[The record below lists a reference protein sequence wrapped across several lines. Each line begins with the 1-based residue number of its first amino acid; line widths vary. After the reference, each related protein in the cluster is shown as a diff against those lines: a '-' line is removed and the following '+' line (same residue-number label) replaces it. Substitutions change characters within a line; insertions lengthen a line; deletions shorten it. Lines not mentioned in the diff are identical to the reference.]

1 MRSSVPGRSREQM
14 AANYERSLILKI
26 DAPIMRSRLCE
37 VGCYPPRLDAPE
49 SDELRGV
56 GR

>member
-1 MRSSVPGRSREQM
+1 M